1 MLSFLTALT
10 SFPEVHATTTFTRV
24 QGPTTGTG
32 YNVNSFNVTL
42 TDAPQTD
49 TVLIATVALNTLRVQ
64 VNNITQTGVTW
75 TFATAKYSAT
85 ANTRSEIWFG
95 TASAGASSTAVFNL
109 NATHTNNNAGA
120 EICEYSGINRTDP
133 LDQTGSATGTGGVQT
148 TTGTLT
154 ASPRTLWIGT
164 IASVP
169 FNLTGSPTNEYTY
182 VYASNLGVSTG
193 FYSAFLE
200 KIDTP
205 LATSTTSSNITS
217 AGTINEYVGC
227 IASFNAES
235 YTYLYTFAGVYD
247 ENIDAGVVIGAA
259 NITAFFDDGTAAYVF
274 ELNETIVYS
283 PSTKPLYFYYD
294 IWSYANTSDTALH
307 REYWLSPTENNGTFY
322 VYGNQQGLE
331 NIVFTIRALGGAG
344 LGSYVSVQRII
355 GGTLTTVEKR
365 PVDSTGAVVM
375 ALQAFTLY
383 TVSIEGTE
391 PNTST
396 TFGNINTYTT
406 PIVLTI
412 SALSFPS
419 STLQQYKYLSIWASR
434 PTSTEI
440 MVNYNDTNLQTVSV
454 YYEISD
460 ANGTVH
466 YNFTHTGENSF
477 SDIWTSALAN
487 TTYYLDATVVQSTF
501 GTTTFK
507 QILAKDGTTAS
518 PIDLSFLGTWQFSIY
533 GVTVSLDATQVFWAL
548 VVLII
553 FGSFSVL
560 NAYMGAFAGVA
571 AAAIFVGLGW
581 LDIPV
586 GAVALAFAFT
596 VVIGI
601 AVYKRRGN

>member
-1 MLSFLTALT
+1 VVFPYFRISTAIYVDAVGVGA
-10 SFPEVHATTTFTRV
+10 SANFNITTTANSNNVDTIIAV
-24 QGPTTGTG
+24 YSGVNGTIDVTANNTAASGTITNTG
-32 YNVNSFNVTL
+32 
-42 TDAPQTD
+42 
-49 TVLIATVALNTLRVQ
+49 
-64 VNNITQTGVTW
+64 NITQTSTAPQLWVGSV
-75 TFATAKYSAT
+75 ATYGDADGQDTPQNGFTLTST
-85 ANTRSEIWFG
+85 VP
-95 TASAGASSTAVFNL
+95 AGAIYLS
-109 NATHTNNNAGA
+109 GA
-120 EICEYSGINRTDP
+120 Y
-133 LDQTGSATGTGGVQT
+133 
-148 TTGTLT
+148 
-154 ASPRTLWIGT
+154 
-164 IASVP
+164 
-169 FNLTGSPTNEYTY
+169 
-182 VYASNLGVSTG
+182 
-193 FYSAFLE
+193 LE
-200 KIDTP
+200 KISYVTG
-205 LATSTTSSNITS
+205 AASSGTTVTSSHW
-217 AGTINEYVGC
+217 AGC
-227 IASFNAES
+227 IAALEGETTG
-235 YTYLYTFAGVYD
+235 YEYTFNGVYD
-247 ENIDAGVVIGAA
+247 ENIDAGLLIGSA
-259 NITAFFDDGTAAYVF
+259 NITAYFDDGTSPCVF
-274 ELNETIVYS
+274 LLNDSAMYAPATL
-283 PSTKPLYFYYD
+283 PLYFYYD
-294 IWSYANTSDTALH
+294 IWSYSNTSDTALH
-307 REYWLSPTENNGTFY
+307 REYWLSPTETNGTFY

-344 LGSYVSVQRII
+344 LGSYVSVQRNIA
-355 GGTLTTVEKR
+355 GSLQTVEKR

-375 ALQAFTLY
+375 SLQAFTLY

-406 PIVLTI
+406 PIVLTV

-419 STLQQYKYLSIWASR
+419 STLQQYKYLAIWASR
-434 PTSTEI
+434 PTSTDI

-487 TTYYLDATVVQSTF
+487 TTYYLEATVVQSVF
-501 GTTTFK
+501 GTTVFK

-518 PIDLSFLGTWQFSIY
+518 PIDLSFLGTWEFSIY
-533 GVTVSLDATQVFWAL
+533 GVTVSLEASQVFWAL

-571 AAAIFVGLGW
+571 AAAVFVGLGW
-581 LDIPV
+581 LDIPA